1 MIMRISLEQALNI
14 LMDHVTHGKTERKTL
29 EDCLGLV
36 LSEDVYALL
45 DMPPFSRSAQD
56 GYALCSKDSIGAT
69 GENPVKLKV
78 TGKIYAG
85 DHLDVQVRPGEA
97 VRIMTGAMVPAGAD
111 CVLRQE
117 DTDEGEDVVQIYK
130 EVEPGCSIC
139 FKGEEYKKGHTLLH
153 AGTKIDAAAL
163 AVASGNGI
171 MELPVYRR
179 VKAAVVSSGSEVVEP
194 GTPLTP
200 GKIYNTNTIYMKA
213 RLSQLG
219 ARVMMTRTVGDGL
232 EVMAEA
238 LKEAADQAE
247 LVITTGGVSVGQKDL
262 TEEALLSI
270 GAEILFHGIAI
281 KPGMPTLAAEKDGV
295 LFIGLSGN
303 PFSAAIPFEMFV
315 REILSLKMG
324 DPDLKLRRGTLTA
337 VTGFS
342 KNSRRRRFLR
352 GKAEGKEVWL
362 PDQQANG
369 QMRSMVGCNC
379 LIEIPAGSG
388 PVKAGDKVEV
398 LWL

>member
-1 MIMRISLEQALNI
+1 MGISLEQALDI
-14 LMDHVTHGKTERKTL
+14 LMDHVTHGKTERKPL

-85 DHLDVQVRPGEA
+85 DHLDVQVKPGEA
-97 VRIMTGAMVPAGAD
+97 VRIMTGAMIPVGAD

-130 EVEPGCSIC
+130 AVESGCSIC
-139 FKGEEYKKGHTLLH
+139 FKGEEYKKSHTLLH

-171 MELPVYRR
+171 MELPVYER

-219 ARVMMTRTVGDGL
+219 ARVMMTRTVGDDLG
-232 EVMAEA
+232 VMAEA
-238 LKEAADQAE
+238 LKQAADQAE
-247 LVITTGGVSVGQKDL
+247 LVVTTGGVSVGQKDL

-270 GAEILFHGIAI
+270 GAKILFHGIAI

-303 PFSAAIPFEMFV
+303 PFSAAIPFEMLARMV
-315 REILSLKMG
+315 LSEKMS
-324 DPDLKLRRGTLTA
+324 DPSLKLRRETLTA

-342 KNSRRRRFLR
+342 KDSRKRRFLR

>member
-1 MIMRISLEQALNI
+1 MRISLEQALNI
-14 LMDHVTHGKTERKTL
+14 LMDHVTHGKTERKPL
-29 EDCLGLV
+29 EDCLGLI

-171 MELPVYRR
+171 MELPVYER

-194 GTPLTP
+194 GAPLTP

-219 ARVMMTRTVGDGL
+219 ARVMMTRTVGDDL

-247 LVITTGGVSVGQKDL
+247 LVVTTGGVSVGQKDL

-324 DPDLKLRRGTLTA
+324 DPDLKLRRETLTA

>member
-1 MIMRISLEQALNI
+1 MRISLEQALNI

-97 VRIMTGAMVPAGAD
+97 VRIMTGAMVPVGAD

-130 EVEPGCSIC
+130 EVEPSCSIC

-200 GKIYNTNTIYMKA
+200 GKIYNTNTVYMKA
-213 RLSQLG
+213 RLHQLG
-219 ARVMMTRTVGDGL
+219 AQVMMSRTVGDEL
-232 EVMAEA
+232 EIMEEA
-238 LKEAADQAE
+238 LKEAANQAE

-324 DPDLKLRRGTLTA
+324 DPDLKLRREALTA

-388 PVKAGDKVEV
+388 PVKAGDKV
-398 LWL
+398 

>member
-1 MIMRISLEQALNI
+1 MRISLEQALNI
-14 LMDHVTHGKTERKTL
+14 LMNHVTHGKTERKTL

-153 AGTKIDAAAL
+153 EGTKIDAAAL

-200 GKIYNTNTIYMKA
+200 GKIYNTNTVYMKA
-213 RLSQLG
+213 RLHQLG
-219 ARVMMTRTVGDGL
+219 AQVMMSRTVGDEL
-232 EVMAEA
+232 EIMEDA
-238 LKEAADQAE
+238 LKEAANQAE

-315 REILSLKMG
+315 RGILSLKMG
-324 DPDLKLRRGTLTA
+324 DPDLKLRRETLTA

>member
-1 MIMRISLEQALNI
+1 MRISLEQALNI
-14 LMDHVTHGKTERKTL
+14 LMDHVTHGKTERKPL
-29 EDCLGLV
+29 EDCLGLI

-85 DHLDVQVRPGEA
+85 DHLDVQVKPGEA

-171 MELPVYRR
+171 MELPVYER

-219 ARVMMTRTVGDGL
+219 ARVMMTRTVGDDL

-247 LVITTGGVSVGQKDL
+247 LVVTTGGVSVGQKDL

-324 DPDLKLRRGTLTA
+324 DPDLKLRRETLTA

-342 KNSRRRRFLR
+342 KDSRKRRFLR

-388 PVKAGDKVEV
+388 PVQAGDKVEV

>member
-171 MELPVYRR
+171 MELPVYER

-219 ARVMMTRTVGDGL
+219 ARVMMTRTVGDDL

-324 DPDLKLRRGTLTA
+324 DPDLKLRRETLTA

-342 KNSRRRRFLR
+342 KDSRKRRFLR

>member
-1 MIMRISLEQALNI
+1 MRISLEQALNI

-153 AGTKIDAAAL
+153 EGTKIDAAAL

-179 VKAAVVSSGSEVVEP
+179 VKAAVVSSGREVVEP

-200 GKIYNTNTIYMKA
+200 GKIYNTNTVYMKA
-213 RLSQLG
+213 RLHQLG
-219 ARVMMTRTVGDGL
+219 AQVMMSRTVGDEL
-232 EVMAEA
+232 EIMEDA
-238 LKEAADQAE
+238 LKEAANQAE

-324 DPDLKLRRGTLTA
+324 DPDLKLRRETLTA

>member
-1 MIMRISLEQALNI
+1 MGISLEQALDI
-14 LMDHVTHGKTERKTL
+14 LMDHVTHGKTERKPL

-85 DHLDVQVRPGEA
+85 DHLDVQVKPGEA
-97 VRIMTGAMVPAGAD
+97 VRIMTGAMIPVGAD

-130 EVEPGCSIC
+130 AVESGCSIC

-171 MELPVYRR
+171 MELPVYER
-179 VKAAVVSSGSEVVEP
+179 VKAAVVSSGGEVVEP

-219 ARVMMTRTVGDGL
+219 ARVMMTRTVGDDLG
-232 EVMAEA
+232 VMAEA
-238 LKEAADQAE
+238 LKQAADQAE
-247 LVITTGGVSVGQKDL
+247 LVVTTGGVSVGQKDL

-270 GAEILFHGIAI
+270 GAKILFHGIAI

-303 PFSAAIPFEMFV
+303 PFSAAIPFEMLARMV
-315 REILSLKMG
+315 LSEKMS
-324 DPDLKLRRGTLTA
+324 DPSLKLRRETLTA

-342 KNSRRRRFLR
+342 KDSRKRRFLR

>member
-1 MIMRISLEQALNI
+1 MRISLEQALNI

-153 AGTKIDAAAL
+153 EGTKIDAAAL

-200 GKIYNTNTIYMKA
+200 GKIYNTNTVYMKA
-213 RLSQLG
+213 RLHQLG
-219 ARVMMTRTVGDGL
+219 AQVMMSRTVGDEL
-232 EVMAEA
+232 EIMEEA
-238 LKEAADQAE
+238 LKEAANQAE

-303 PFSAAIPFEMFV
+303 PFSAAIPFEMLTRMV
-315 REILSLKMG
+315 LSEKMS
-324 DPDLKLRRGTLTA
+324 DPSLKLRRETLTA

-342 KNSRRRRFLR
+342 KDSRKRRFLR

>member
-1 MIMRISLEQALNI
+1 MRISLEQALNI

-200 GKIYNTNTIYMKA
+200 GKIYNTNTVYMKA
-213 RLSQLG
+213 RLHQLG
-219 ARVMMTRTVGDGL
+219 AQVMMSRTVGDEL
-232 EVMAEA
+232 EIMEEA
-238 LKEAADQAE
+238 LKEAANQAE

-324 DPDLKLRRGTLTA
+324 DPDLKLRRETLTA

-362 PDQQANG
+362 SDQQANG

-379 LIEIPAGSG
+379 LIEMPAGSG

>member
-1 MIMRISLEQALNI
+1 MRISLEQALNI

-97 VRIMTGAMVPAGAD
+97 VRIMTGAMVPVGAD

-130 EVEPGCSIC
+130 EVEPSCSIC

-200 GKIYNTNTIYMKA
+200 GKIYNTNTVYMKA
-213 RLSQLG
+213 RLHQLG
-219 ARVMMTRTVGDGL
+219 AQVMMSRTVGDEL
-232 EVMAEA
+232 EIMEEA
-238 LKEAADQAE
+238 LKEAANQAE

-324 DPDLKLRRGTLTA
+324 DPDLKLRREALTA

-342 KNSRRRRFLR
+342 KNRRRRRFLR

>member
-1 MIMRISLEQALNI
+1 MSISLEQALNI
-14 LMDHVTHGKTERKTL
+14 LMDHVTHGKTERKPL
-29 EDCLGLV
+29 EDCLGLI

-85 DHLDVQVRPGEA
+85 DHLDVQVKPGEA

-171 MELPVYRR
+171 MELPVYER

-219 ARVMMTRTVGDGL
+219 AKVMMTRTVGDDL

-247 LVITTGGVSVGQKDL
+247 LVVTTGGVSVGQKDL

-270 GAEILFHGIAI
+270 GAKILFHGIAI

-324 DPDLKLRRGTLTA
+324 DPDLKLRRETLTA

-342 KNSRRRRFLR
+342 KDSRKRRFLR

>member
-1 MIMRISLEQALNI
+1 MRISLEQALNI

-153 AGTKIDAAAL
+153 EGTKIDAAAL

-200 GKIYNTNTIYMKA
+200 GKIYNTNTVYMKA
-213 RLSQLG
+213 RLHQLG
-219 ARVMMTRTVGDGL
+219 AQVMMSRTVGDEL
-232 EVMAEA
+232 EIMEDA
-238 LKEAADQAE
+238 LKETANQAE

-324 DPDLKLRRGTLTA
+324 DPDLKLRRETLTA

>member
-1 MIMRISLEQALNI
+1 MGISLEQALDI
-14 LMDHVTHGKTERKTL
+14 LMDHVTHGKTERKPL

-85 DHLDVQVRPGEA
+85 DHLDVQVKPGEA
-97 VRIMTGAMVPAGAD
+97 VRIMTGAMIPAGAD

-139 FKGEEYKKGHTLLH
+139 FKGEEYKKGHILLH

-171 MELPVYRR
+171 MELPVYER

-194 GTPLTP
+194 GSPLTP

-219 ARVMMTRTVGDGL
+219 ARVMMTRTVGDDL

-247 LVITTGGVSVGQKDL
+247 LVVTTGGVSVGQKDL

-270 GAEILFHGIAI
+270 GAKILFHGIAI

-303 PFSAAIPFEMFV
+303 PFSAAIPFEMLARMV
-315 REILSLKMG
+315 LSEKMS
-324 DPDLKLRRGTLTA
+324 DPSLKLRRETLTA

-342 KNSRRRRFLR
+342 KDSRKRRFLR

>member
-1 MIMRISLEQALNI
+1 MRISLEQALNI

-171 MELPVYRR
+171 MELPVYER

-219 ARVMMTRTVGDGL
+219 ARVMMTRTVGDDL

-281 KPGMPTLAAEKDGV
+281 KPGMPTLAAEKNGV

-324 DPDLKLRRGTLTA
+324 DPDLKLRRETLTA

-342 KNSRRRRFLR
+342 KDSRKRRFLR

>member
-1 MIMRISLEQALNI
+1 MRISLEQALNI
-14 LMDHVTHGKTERKTL
+14 LMDHVTHEKTERKTL

-219 ARVMMTRTVGDGL
+219 ARVMMTRTVGDDL

-247 LVITTGGVSVGQKDL
+247 LVVTTGGVSVGQKDL

-270 GAEILFHGIAI
+270 GAKILFHGIAI

-324 DPDLKLRRGTLTA
+324 DPDLKLRRETLTA

>member
-1 MIMRISLEQALNI
+1 MRISLEQALNI
-14 LMDHVTHGKTERKTL
+14 LMDHVTHGKTERKPL
-29 EDCLGLV
+29 EDCLGLI
-36 LSEDVYALL
+36 LAEDVYALL

-171 MELPVYRR
+171 MELPVYER

-194 GTPLTP
+194 GAPLTP

-219 ARVMMTRTVGDGL
+219 AKVMMTRTVGDDL

-247 LVITTGGVSVGQKDL
+247 LVVTTGGVSVGQKDL

-324 DPDLKLRRGTLTA
+324 DPDLKLRRETLTA

-388 PVKAGDKVEV
+388 PVKAGDKGEV

>member
-1 MIMRISLEQALNI
+1 MRISLEQALNI

-97 VRIMTGAMVPAGAD
+97 VRIMTGAMVPVGAD

-130 EVEPGCSIC
+130 EVEPSCSIC

-171 MELPVYRR
+171 MELPVYER

-219 ARVMMTRTVGDGL
+219 AKVMMTRTVGDDL

-247 LVITTGGVSVGQKDL
+247 LVVTTGGVSVGQKDL

-324 DPDLKLRRGTLTA
+324 DPDLKLRREALTA

>member
-1 MIMRISLEQALNI
+1 MRISLEQALNI
-14 LMDHVTHGKTERKTL
+14 LMDHVTHEKTERKTL

-97 VRIMTGAMVPAGAD
+97 VRIMTGAMIPDGAD

-130 EVEPGCSIC
+130 EVESGCSIC
-139 FKGEEYKKGHTLLH
+139 FKGEEYKKGHILLH

-200 GKIYNTNTIYMKA
+200 GKIYNTNTVYMKA
-213 RLSQLG
+213 RLHQLG
-219 ARVMMTRTVGDGL
+219 AQVMMSRTVGDEL
-232 EVMAEA
+232 EIMEEA
-238 LKEAADQAE
+238 LKEAANQAE

-303 PFSAAIPFEMFV
+303 PFSAAIPFEMLTRMV
-315 REILSLKMG
+315 LSEKMS
-324 DPDLKLRRGTLTA
+324 DPSLKLRRETLTA

-342 KNSRRRRFLR
+342 KDSRKRRFLR

>member
-1 MIMRISLEQALNI
+1 MRISLEQALNI

-97 VRIMTGAMVPAGAD
+97 VRIMTGAMVPVGAD

-117 DTDEGEDVVQIYK
+117 DTEEGEDVVQIYK
-130 EVEPGCSIC
+130 EVEPSCSIC

-200 GKIYNTNTIYMKA
+200 GKIYNTNTVYMKA
-213 RLSQLG
+213 RLHQLG
-219 ARVMMTRTVGDGL
+219 AQVMMSRTVGDEL
-232 EVMAEA
+232 EIMEEA
-238 LKEAADQAE
+238 LKEAANQAE

-324 DPDLKLRRGTLTA
+324 DPDLKLRREALTA

>member
-1 MIMRISLEQALNI
+1 MTKLKKTYCILSLVFAIAVFVAMLFVSQNR
-14 LMDHVTHGKTERKTL
+14 TT
-29 EDCLGLV
+29 
-36 LSEDVYALL
+36 VYAASM
-45 DMPPFSRSAQD
+45 DT
-56 GYALCSKDSIGAT
+56 DSISTLDNAAADTAT
-69 GENPVKLKV
+69 GSGSGSDSRGGLSISINNDE
-78 TGKIYAG
+78 AG
-85 DHLDVQVRPGEA
+85 
-97 VRIMTGAMVPAGAD
+97 
-111 CVLRQE
+111 
-117 DTDEGEDVVQIYK
+117 
-130 EVEPGCSIC
+130 
-139 FKGEEYKKGHTLLH
+139 
-153 AGTKIDAAAL
+153 
-163 AVASGNGI
+163 
-171 MELPVYRR
+171 
-179 VKAAVVSSGSEVVEP
+179 VSSEVRALLLLTIIAVSP
-194 GTPLTP
+194 SLLIMLTSYTRIVIVLHFLRTAIGTQTAPPNQILIGLALFLTFFIMWPTFQQINENAIQPLD
-200 GKIYNTNTIYMKA
+200 N
-213 RLSQLG
+213 
-219 ARVMMTRTVGDGL
+219 GDITM
-232 EVMAEA
+232 EEA
-238 LKEAADQAE
+238 LKEAANQAE

-324 DPDLKLRRGTLTA
+324 DPDLKLRREALTA

>member
-1 MIMRISLEQALNI
+1 MRISLEQALNI
-14 LMDHVTHGKTERKTL
+14 LMDHVTHEKTERKTL

-200 GKIYNTNTIYMKA
+200 GKIYNTNTVYMKA
-213 RLSQLG
+213 RLHQLG
-219 ARVMMTRTVGDGL
+219 AQVMISRTVGDEL
-232 EVMAEA
+232 EIMEEA
-238 LKEAADQAE
+238 LKEAANQAE

-324 DPDLKLRRGTLTA
+324 DPDLKLRRETLTA

>member
-1 MIMRISLEQALNI
+1 MRISLEQALNI

-97 VRIMTGAMVPAGAD
+97 VRIMTGAMVPVGAD

-130 EVEPGCSIC
+130 EVEPSCSIC

-171 MELPVYRR
+171 MELPVYER

-219 ARVMMTRTVGDGL
+219 ARVMMTRTVGDDL

-324 DPDLKLRRGTLTA
+324 DPDLKLRREALTA

>member
-1 MIMRISLEQALNI
+1 MRISLEQALNI
-14 LMDHVTHGKTERKTL
+14 LMDHVTYGKTERKTL

-200 GKIYNTNTIYMKA
+200 GKIYNTNTVYMKA
-213 RLSQLG
+213 RLHQLG
-219 ARVMMTRTVGDGL
+219 AQVMMSRTVGDEL
-232 EVMAEA
+232 EIMEEA
-238 LKEAADQAE
+238 LKEAANQAE

-303 PFSAAIPFEMFV
+303 PFSAAIPFEMLTRMV
-315 REILSLKMG
+315 LSEKMS
-324 DPDLKLRRGTLTA
+324 DPSLKLRRETLTA

-342 KNSRRRRFLR
+342 KDSRKRRFLR

-379 LIEIPAGSG
+379 LIVIPAGSG

>member
-1 MIMRISLEQALNI
+1 MRISLEQALNI

-139 FKGEEYKKGHTLLH
+139 FKGEEYKKGHILLH

-200 GKIYNTNTIYMKA
+200 GKIYNTNTVYMKA
-213 RLSQLG
+213 RLHQLG
-219 ARVMMTRTVGDGL
+219 AQVMMSRTVGDEL
-232 EVMAEA
+232 EIMEEA
-238 LKEAADQAE
+238 LKEAANQAE

-270 GAEILFHGIAI
+270 GAKILFHGIAI

-303 PFSAAIPFEMFV
+303 PFSAAIPFEMLTRMV
-315 REILSLKMG
+315 LSEKMS
-324 DPDLKLRRGTLTA
+324 DPSLKLRRETLTA

-342 KNSRRRRFLR
+342 KDSRKRRFLR

>member
-1 MIMRISLEQALNI
+1 MRISLEQALNI

-85 DHLDVQVRPGEA
+85 DHLDVQVKPGEA
-97 VRIMTGAMVPAGAD
+97 VRIMTGAMIPAGAD
-111 CVLRQE
+111 SVLRQE

-171 MELPVYRR
+171 MELPVYER

-194 GTPLTP
+194 GSPLTP

-219 ARVMMTRTVGDGL
+219 ARVMMTRTVGDDL

-247 LVITTGGVSVGQKDL
+247 LVVTTGGVSVGQKDL

-270 GAEILFHGIAI
+270 GAKILFHGIAI

-303 PFSAAIPFEMFV
+303 PFSAAIPFEMLARMV
-315 REILSLKMG
+315 LSEKMS
-324 DPDLKLRRGTLTA
+324 DPSLKLRRETLTA

-342 KNSRRRRFLR
+342 KDSRKRRFLR

>member
-1 MIMRISLEQALNI
+1 MRISLEQALNI

-85 DHLDVQVRPGEA
+85 AHLDVQVRPGEA
-97 VRIMTGAMVPAGAD
+97 VRIMTGAMVPVGAD

-130 EVEPGCSIC
+130 EVEPSCSIC

-200 GKIYNTNTIYMKA
+200 GKIYNTNTVYMKA
-213 RLSQLG
+213 RLHQLG
-219 ARVMMTRTVGDGL
+219 AQVMMSRTVGDEL
-232 EVMAEA
+232 EIMEEA
-238 LKEAADQAE
+238 LKEAANQAE

-324 DPDLKLRRGTLTA
+324 DPDLKLRREALTA

>member
-1 MIMRISLEQALNI
+1 MRISLEQALNI

-29 EDCLGLV
+29 EDCLGLI

-171 MELPVYRR
+171 MELPVYER

-219 ARVMMTRTVGDGL
+219 AKVMMTRTAGDDL

-247 LVITTGGVSVGQKDL
+247 LVVTTGGVSVGQKDL

-324 DPDLKLRRGTLTA
+324 DPDLKLRRETLTA

>member
-1 MIMRISLEQALNI
+1 MRISLEQALNI

-219 ARVMMTRTVGDGL
+219 ARVMMTRTVGDDL

-247 LVITTGGVSVGQKDL
+247 LVVTTGGVSVGQKDL

-270 GAEILFHGIAI
+270 GSEILFHGIAI

-324 DPDLKLRRGTLTA
+324 DPDLKLRRETLTA

-342 KNSRRRRFLR
+342 KDSRKRRFLR

>member
-1 MIMRISLEQALNI
+1 MRISLEQALNI

-117 DTDEGEDVVQIYK
+117 DTDEGEDVVQLYK

-153 AGTKIDAAAL
+153 ADTKIDAAAL

-171 MELPVYRR
+171 MELPVYER

-219 ARVMMTRTVGDGL
+219 ARVMMTRTVGDDLGI
-232 EVMAEA
+232 MAEA
-238 LKEAADQAE
+238 LKQAADQAE
-247 LVITTGGVSVGQKDL
+247 LVVTTGGVSVGQKDL

-270 GAEILFHGIAI
+270 GAKILFHGIAI

-303 PFSAAIPFEMFV
+303 PFSAAIPFEMLTRMV
-315 REILSLKMG
+315 LSEKMS
-324 DPDLKLRRGTLTA
+324 DPSLKLRRETLTA

-342 KNSRRRRFLR
+342 KDSRKRRFLR

>member
-1 MIMRISLEQALNI
+1 MRISLEQALNI

-97 VRIMTGAMVPAGAD
+97 VRIMTGAMVPVGAD

-171 MELPVYRR
+171 MELPVYER

-194 GTPLTP
+194 GAPLTP

-219 ARVMMTRTVGDGL
+219 AKVMMTRTVGDDL

-247 LVITTGGVSVGQKDL
+247 LVVTTGGVSVGQKDL

-324 DPDLKLRRGTLTA
+324 DPDLKLRRETLTA

>member
-1 MIMRISLEQALNI
+1 MRISLEQALNI

-130 EVEPGCSIC
+130 AVEPGCSIC

-163 AVASGNGI
+163 AVARGNGI
-171 MELPVYRR
+171 MELPVYER

-194 GTPLTP
+194 GTPLTL

-219 ARVMMTRTVGDGL
+219 ARVMMTRTVGDDL

-247 LVITTGGVSVGQKDL
+247 LVVTTGGVSVGQKDL

-324 DPDLKLRRGTLTA
+324 DPDLKLRRETLTA

>member
-1 MIMRISLEQALNI
+1 MRISLEQALNI
-14 LMDHVTHGKTERKTL
+14 LMDHVTHGKTERKPL
-29 EDCLGLV
+29 EDCLGLI

-171 MELPVYRR
+171 MELPVYER

-219 ARVMMTRTVGDGL
+219 AKVMMTRTVGDDL

-247 LVITTGGVSVGQKDL
+247 LVVTTGGVSVGQKDL

-324 DPDLKLRRGTLTA
+324 DPDLKLRRETLTA